1 VSVPQLLPGT
11 PPELVVYDKPQR
23 CPYLAERTA
32 RMPLRLPAR
41 PLDREELDARLA
53 AGDRRQG
60 LVLYRTACP
69 SCAACEPIR
78 LDTLSFEFSAS
89 HRRILRRGDRDLTM
103 TLGVPESDSERVAL
117 YNHHKAMR
125 GLDDGQA
132 PIDEEGYQDFLVS
145 SCCDSFELR
154 YRHQGQLVGLA
165 IADRGARSLS
175 AVYCSYDPA
184 FARYSI
190 GTYSILKQLELCRV
204 WGLRYLYL
212 GLYIKESPKM
222 AYKAGFLPH
231 QRLEGENWKTFS
243 APLPGDGAP
252 LPAEFVPKD

>member
-1 VSVPQLLPGT
+1 
-11 PPELVVYDKPQR
+11 
-23 CPYLAERTA
+23 
-32 RMPLRLPAR
+32 MPLRLPAR
-41 PLDREELDARLA
+41 PLDREELDERLA

-78 LDTLSFEFSAS
+78 LDTLNFDFSAS
-89 HRRILRRGDRDLTM
+89 QRRTLRRGDRDLTV
-103 TLGVPESDSERVAL
+103 TLGVPEINRERVAL
-117 YNHHKAMR
+117 YNHHKAQR

-132 PIDEEGYQDFLVS
+132 PIDEEGYQDFLVN

-154 YRHQGQLVGLA
+154 YRHRGRLVGLA

-184 FARYSI
+184 YARYSI
-190 GTYSILKQLELCRV
+190 GTYSILKQLELCKS

-212 GLYIKESPKM
+212 GLYIAESPRM
-222 AYKAGFLPH
+222 AYKAHFLPH
-231 QRLEGENWKTFS
+231 ERLEGQSWKLYVAS
-243 APLPGDGAP
+243 
-252 LPAEFVPKD
+252 